1 MNYNFFQP
9 QKSRKN
15 FLNQRGFTGN
25 EAAETMFG
33 GAFDAADTA
42 GSTFLDNYDF
52 STGDNADL
60 QRGLGTASQMGFSNY
75 LNDFQN
81 QDNFVNPFGNDESVF
96 NTSIDPGDF
105 FRSNNAG
112 FFDMPAGAPNQD
124 MFDNVTQNTFTSRPA
139 TEDDV
144 KGPDGIFGTEDDTGN
159 VGDIIEELNPPAT
172 YEALGAQYNEEFQD
186 TLTKLMQKEGA
197 SEDYYNA
204 LAELSAILNASKTG
218 NLENYNTEAGTN
230 IDDSVTR
237 QTNANTTA
245 NTGLKTNL
253 STLDTA
259 LGENIDN
266 SVVRKDSATETLANA
281 LGGNLDTYETGMTG
295 DIKTYI
301 DSLLANLGTYDTSQ
315 QDAINTLANTRSQ
328 NAVNEYRAIDDAL
341 RANTL
346 GAMRAGE
353 FGTRGASN
361 RMLVDAAMR
370 AAGDRQNVIGDI
382 NLQKADDLYNLQQ
395 LIDGQTQN
403 INDLNADETFA
414 LDRETLQSQK
424 GIDDDKA
431 IDLNQTDL
439 FADNEKLGLADRVD
453 EETRGLSDEKVQDAR
468 GVDAYEDTAKTSLA
482 NTTTTQRK
490 ALRDSYAT
498 RTNQLGIDYQT
509 RVKGLRD
516 ELANYLGSTPD
527 QIDPIMQ
534 MAKDYVAITAEQGEA
549 ATLTAQEEYDALNQ
563 AVNMLLEEPNTFLQL
578 KQSQIADELGE
589 IVLGEQNYLDLM
601 AGKFNNIDDTIAMIE
616 GLATNDPRLDRIL
629 SELNGAKTLLDAGQ
643 AALGTN
649 PLPSGQVAVPSFDA
663 GAATLSL
670 DRLSAGTG
678 TQDDIAN
685 IQGMIDLFKDFGDV
699 LGGLGDL
706 FPGGDDDT
714 SQRPATQEDVNAG
727 LATTVGE
734 MIST

>member
-1 MNYNFFQP
+1 MKYNFFQP
-9 QKSRKN
+9 EKSREN

-33 GAFDAADTA
+33 GAFDAANKA
-42 GSTFLDNYDF
+42 GASFLDQYDF

-60 QRGLGTASQMGFSNY
+60 QRGLSTASQMGFTNFLNNY
-75 LNDFQN
+75 RDQN
-81 QDNFVNPFGNDESVF
+81 NFVNPFGGDESVF

-112 FFDMPAGAPNQD
+112 FFDMPADAPNQD

-139 TEDDV
+139 TQADV
-144 KGPDGIFGTEDDTGN
+144 DNGLATN

-172 YEALGAQYNEEFQD
+172 YEALGAQYNEQFSD
-186 TLTKLMQKEGA
+186 KLKELREKEGA

-204 LAELSAILNASKTG
+204 LTELSAILNASQTG

-237 QTNANTTA
+237 QDAANTLA
-245 NTGLKTNL
+245 NTGLKNNL

-259 LGENIDN
+259 LGGNIDE
-266 SVVRKDSATETLANA
+266 SVVRKDAATETLAKA
-281 LGGNLDTYETGMTG
+281 LEGNLDTYDTGMTN

-315 QDAINTLANTRSQ
+315 QDAINTLANTRAQ

-382 NLQKADDLYNLQQ
+382 NLQKANDLYELQQ
-395 LIDGQTQN
+395 VIDGQKQD
-403 INDLNADETFA
+403 INDLSAGETFA
-414 LDRETLQSQK
+414 LGRETLQSQK
-424 GIDDDKA
+424 GIEDDKA
-431 IDLNQTDL
+431 FDLNQTDI
-439 FADNEKLGLADRVD
+439 FADSEKLGLANRVD
-453 EETRGLSDEKVQDAR
+453 EETRGLSDQKVEDAR
-468 GVDAYEDTAKTSLA
+468 GVDAYEDTAKTALA

-490 ALRDSYAT
+490 ALRDNYAT
-498 RTNQLGIDYQT
+498 RINQLGIDYQT

-516 ELANYLGSTPD
+516 NLANYLGSTPD

-549 ATLTAQEEYDALNQ
+549 ATLTAQEEYDALNK

-578 KQSQIADELGE
+578 KQSQIADELGA
-589 IVLGEQNYLDLM
+589 IVLGEQNYRDLM
-601 AGKFNNIDDTIAMIE
+601 AGKFNNIEDTIAMIE
-616 GLATNDPRLDRIL
+616 GLATNDPRLDRIKA
-629 SELNGAKTLLDAGQ
+629 ELNGVKTLLDAGQ
-643 AALGTN
+643 ATLGTN

-663 GAATLSL
+663 GAAALAL

-685 IQGMIDLFKDFGDV
+685 IQGMIDIFKDIGDII
-699 LGGLGDL
+699 GGLGGI
-706 FPGGDDDT
+706 FGGGDDTPADDSSTEGDT
-714 SQRPATQEDVNAG
+714 
-727 LATTVGE
+727 
-734 MIST
+734 